1 MAGIFVETGVLAASA
16 AAENAGAGSMLGA
29 MGTAAPLTCAVL
41 PPSGDAP
48 GAMAAAGLNARGAAT
63 QGLMTELSAM
73 RELFGQTIGVNGASY
88 AATDAIGSTILS
100 L

>member
-1 MAGIFVETGVLAASA
+1 MPGIFVETGVLAASA
-16 AAENAGAGSMLGA
+16 AAENAGAGSMLAA
-29 MGTAAPLTCAVL
+29 MGAAAPLTCAVL

-63 QGLMTELSAM
+63 QAMMTELAGM
-73 RELFGQTIGVNGASY
+73 RSLFGDTIGVNGASY